1 MRKTITLGALVA
13 LLMILSG
20 CSEPKSGGVDQS
32 VAGTVSDT
40 QALKEAEAAAN
51 DIIRNAADCEAVSAS
66 FATVTA
72 KLAEVEGRLQTPVGR
87 TTIET
92 LKKQVGTIGDACGV
106 R

>member
-1 MRKTITLGALVA
+1 MRKTIRFAPLFALVM
-13 LLMILSG
+13 LLPG
-20 CSEPKSGGVDQS
+20 CSEPKSGGVDQAI
-32 VAGTVSDT
+32 AGTVSDT

-72 KLAEVEGRLQTPVGR
+72 KLAEVEGRLQTAVGR